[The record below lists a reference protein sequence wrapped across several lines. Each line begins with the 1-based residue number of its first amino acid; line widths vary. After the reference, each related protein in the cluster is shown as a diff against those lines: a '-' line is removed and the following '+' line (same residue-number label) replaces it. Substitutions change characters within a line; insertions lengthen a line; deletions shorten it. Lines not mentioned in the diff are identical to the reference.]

1 MPRSSS
7 NGATLP
13 LALHLSRAMQNPND
27 LIQAKAAD
35 LENRLRQ
42 FLALDQQFNRLSV
55 EREEAIAQICTELA
69 GCGDRNEEIVLYI
82 LLENGTPAL
91 VKVSAQWDL
100 RDWYEGETPL
110 KVIPLRSLVDALE
123 GCNE

>member
-1 MPRSSS
+1 
-7 NGATLP
+7 
-13 LALHLSRAMQNPND
+13 MQNPND

-35 LENRLRQ
+35 LEARLRQ
-42 FLALDQQFNRLSV
+42 FLSLDQQFNKLSE
-55 EREEAIAQICTELA
+55 EREAAIAQICTELA

-82 LLENGTPAL
+82 LLEDGNPAL

-123 GCNE
+123 GDRDAK